1 MKKEELKLINGM
13 LQSVKSTMKEDT
25 NITDTLEMD
34 IGIYS
39 GDIPDKVN
47 AMIDD
52 LIETIESND
61 TIELDN
67 SMDIIFRLL
76 QEKIKNNWP
85 AKDSAAEKITNELK
99 TEYKNYKISMSL
111 RELRALALSDS
122 IKSYIEFDE
131 YVINWCNDNTI
142 GLYLDD
148 VQYFN
153 ILIRNK

>member
-1 MKKEELKLINGM
+1 MKKEELKLINGI

>member
-67 SMDIIFRLL
+67 SMDIVFRLL

>member
-13 LQSVKSTMKEDT
+13 LQSVKSTMKEDA

-67 SMDIIFRLL
+67 SMDIVFRLL